1 MTTTRFVSPSL
12 PRRVLSRLSFAVYER
27 IFSYLPFADILAWLP
42 SFSDIIFTYI
52 CLYLFFFFFY
62 LALSVVSS
70 FFQIRRINLFI
81 HFFLFFFLFF
91 SRIRCE
97 FQRNLFDLN
106 SGSEIID
113 REFERRFERYLFLS
127 FFYPP
132 LFVYFIFFPFFLF
145 PEEFDT
151 RSLIDQARTTR
162 FFDVKFTCST
172 RVGVVLEAWPNKV
185 ASEQLSSNLE
195 TSYFLDDTVDFE
207 FEEQK
212 R

>member
-52 CLYLFFFFFY
+52 CLYLFFFLSCTVRRFFV
-62 LALSVVSS
+62 LSNSTYQFIYSFFSFFLSS
-70 FFQIRRINLFI
+70 FFFTNSVRIPEESIRFEFRFRN
-81 HFFLFFFLFF
+81 HR
-91 SRIRCE
+91 SRIRASVRTIS
-97 FQRNLFDLN
+97 FL
-106 SGSEIID
+106 II
-113 REFERRFERYLFLS
+113 FLS
-127 FFYPP
+127 SVVR
-132 LFVYFIFFPFFLF
+132 LFFFPFFLF

-172 RVGVVLEAWPNKV
+172 RVGAVLEAWPSKV

>member
-52 CLYLFFFFFY
+52 CLYLFFFFY

-81 HFFLFFFLFF
+81 HFFLFFFLPFF

-106 SGSEIID
+106 FGSEIID
-113 REFERRFERYLFLS
+113 RGFERRFERYLFLS

-132 LFVYFIFFPFFLF
+132 LFVYFFFL
-145 PEEFDT
+145 
-151 RSLIDQARTTR
+151 S
-162 FFDVKFTCST
+162 FFFQRNSI
-172 RVGVVLEAWPNKV
+172 
-185 ASEQLSSNLE
+185 
-195 TSYFLDDTVDFE
+195 LDP
-207 FEEQK
+207 
-212 R
+212 

>member
-27 IFSYLPFADILAWLP
+27 IFSYLPFADILTWLP

-52 CLYLFFFFFY
+52 CLYLFFFFFILHCPSFLRSFKFDVSIY
-62 LALSVVSS
+62 LFIFFFFFSS
-70 FFQIRRINLFI
+70 FFFTNSVRIPEESIRFKFRFRN
-81 HFFLFFFLFF
+81 HR
-91 SRIRCE
+91 SRIRASVRTIS
-97 FQRNLFDLN
+97 FL
-106 SGSEIID
+106 II
-113 REFERRFERYLFLS
+113 FLS
-127 FFYPP
+127 SVVR
-132 LFVYFIFFPFFLF
+132 LFFFPFFLF

-172 RVGVVLEAWPNKV
+172 RVGAVLEAWPSKV